1 MNMLAANLLRKA
13 RESAD
18 LTLREL
24 ARRAGTSHSTL
35 AAYEAGHKTP
45 SVDTME
51 RIVRAAGF
59 ALDLEFSPRVRD
71 DAGYDRGRE
80 LVEVLELAAAFPAR
94 HRRRMSYPKFGTS
107 PTDL

>member
-1 MNMLAANLLRKA
+1 MLAANLLSKA
-13 RESAD
+13 RQRAG

-45 SVDTME
+45 SVGTME

-59 ALDLEFSPRVRD
+59 ALDLEISPRVRGE
-71 DAGYDRGRE
+71 AGYDRGRE
-80 LVEVLELAAAFPAR
+80 LTEVLELAAAFPVR
-94 HRRRMSYPKFGTS
+94 HKRRISYPKFGTS
-107 PTDL
+107 PKVA